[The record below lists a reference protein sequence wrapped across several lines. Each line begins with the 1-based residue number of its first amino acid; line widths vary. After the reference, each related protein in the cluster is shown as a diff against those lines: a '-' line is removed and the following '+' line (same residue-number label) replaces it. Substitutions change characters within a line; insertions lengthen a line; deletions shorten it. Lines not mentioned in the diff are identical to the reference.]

1 MRYYAFFATF
11 LDIFQKDYF
20 EILLEVFFTNFE
32 AKCGLN
38 TVAQE
43 NKNCLL

>member
-1 MRYYAFFATF
+1 MRYYTFFATF

-20 EILLEVFFTNFE
+20 EILLEVFTNFE